1 MGKKVKIEKE
11 DMIKEFVVFLKK
23 HNAYTKFLSCAE
35 YYHRCFNHYYSKT
48 QELSIKSILLKKW
61 KEVGIIESGNLLSSS
76 FSWSL
81 TKEGFEYWANLQR
94 QWELQ
99 LYE

>member
-1 MGKKVKIEKE
+1 MGHNKVKIKKE

-35 YYHRCFNHYYSKT
+35 GYHCRCFNT
-48 QELSIKSILLKKW
+48 QELPIKSILLKKW
-61 KEVGIIESGNLLSSS
+61 KQVGIIESGNLLSSS
-76 FSWSL
+76 FAWSS
-81 TKEGFEYWANLQR
+81 TKEGFEYWANLQK